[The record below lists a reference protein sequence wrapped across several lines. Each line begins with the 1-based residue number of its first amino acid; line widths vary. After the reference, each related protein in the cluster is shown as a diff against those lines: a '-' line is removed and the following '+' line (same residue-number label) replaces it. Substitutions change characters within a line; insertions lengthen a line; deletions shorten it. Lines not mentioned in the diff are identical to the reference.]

1 MKNKI
6 CISLMLSVMIWMVT
20 ACVPSVETITKQP
33 GNYLYGKNE
42 KIEIVDIENNQV
54 IAILTINDCRI
65 LKNSAFKIS
74 EYKNTDSNGSVIYED
89 VNYGQLIQ
97 VDYDFQNQPGYSKEI
112 SAHNFSVKSS
122 SGEHAKINPEI
133 KNISFD
139 EANSFLVALKE
150 RSDRLEISFTYD
162 IYQFR
167 DTTKIS
173 LNVADIVLDGSNS
186 HIADTS
192 TVLSAYKTNSSIT
205 SNKDAISSIDDTKAS
220 SLYSSDNQQV
230 SVTHEY
236 LIVVIILLTVALIA
250 VSSALI
256 VKTRTKP

>member
-1 MKNKI
+1 M
-6 CISLMLSVMIWMVT
+6 
-20 ACVPSVETITKQP
+20 
-33 GNYLYGKNE
+33 
-42 KIEIVDIENNQV
+42 
-54 IAILTINDCRI
+54 
-65 LKNSAFKIS
+65 
-74 EYKNTDSNGSVIYED
+74 
-89 VNYGQLIQ
+89 
-97 VDYDFQNQPGYSKEI
+97 
-112 SAHNFSVKSS
+112 
-122 SGEHAKINPEI
+122 
-133 KNISFD
+133 
-139 EANSFLVALKE
+139 
-150 RSDRLEISFTYD
+150 EISFAYD

-167 DTTKIS
+167 DTAKIS

-192 TVLSAYKTNSSIT
+192 TVLSAYKTNSSIA

-236 LIVVIILLTVALIA
+236 VIVVIILLTVALIA